1 MLYLIRIYKKKRQK
15 HKSEHTTRFRILFYI
30 VAMYESVVPSECCC
44 VLIWNEISE
53 LREEVS
59 IRHHPVS
66 DSSDVRGNIG
76 WKIKHKC
83 YSYYSRTFCVFW
95 SLWFNVDGSNDLP
108 IWWRML
114 GMLSQH
120 SLHYTQHIQRRYKQI
135 ESVTLSSV
143 ACGTLIYKNEICMLQ
158 FDQVV
163 CLEPFANKRNK
174 LNHFLISY
182 KMNKK

>member
-1 MLYLIRIYKKKRQK
+1 MLLCPNLKWDLWAKGGGQHQASPSLSLVRCQKKYRIK
-15 HKSEHTTRFRILFYI
+15 
-30 VAMYESVVPSECCC
+30 
-44 VLIWNEISE
+44 
-53 LREEVS
+53 
-59 IRHHPVS
+59 
-66 DSSDVRGNIG
+66 
-76 WKIKHKC
+76 KIKYNLILKYC
-83 YSYYSRTFCVFW
+83 SRIFCVFW
-95 SLWFNVDGSNDLP
+95 SLWFNVDGFNDLP

-143 ACGTLIYKNEICMLQ
+143 ACACGTLIYKNEICMLQ